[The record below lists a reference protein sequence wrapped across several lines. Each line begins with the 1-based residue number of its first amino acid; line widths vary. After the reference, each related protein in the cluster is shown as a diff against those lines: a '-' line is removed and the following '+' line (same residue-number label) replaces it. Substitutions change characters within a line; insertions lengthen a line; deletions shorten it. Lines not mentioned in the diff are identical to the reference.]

1 MKEKGLIFNIERFS
15 LNDGPGIRTV
25 IFLKGCPL
33 RCFWCQNPEG
43 LNPKIEIQF
52 NQEHCIL
59 CRTCEYI
66 CPTGAHKFIGEEH
79 VFQREKCIGCGQCVR
94 YCPAKALRFVGREVS
109 VSDVMEEVLEDLV
122 YYKLSNGGIT
132 LSGGEPLMQHE
143 FSKALLKECKAI
155 GVHTAIETSLFA
167 SWNVIKNIISY
178 TDLVMFDIKHIDPDI
193 HKKVTGVSNEL
204 ILKNAEKL
212 LFEENIPIIVRT
224 PIVPTVNDD
233 EKIIQRIAEFIKG
246 SKNLI
251 YYELL
256 PFHKL
261 GESKYK
267 SLGLEYRA
275 KSLKPPSKEKMTKLL
290 EAARNA
296 GINVKMGKV

>member
-1 MKEKGLIFNIERFS
+1 
-15 LNDGPGIRTV
+15 
-25 IFLKGCPL
+25 
-33 RCFWCQNPEG
+33 
-43 LNPKIEIQF
+43 
-52 NQEHCIL
+52 
-59 CRTCEYI
+59 
-66 CPTGAHKFIGEEH
+66 
-79 VFQREKCIGCGQCVR
+79 
-94 YCPAKALRFVGREVS
+94 
-109 VSDVMEEVLEDLV
+109 
-122 YYKLSNGGIT
+122 
-132 LSGGEPLMQHE
+132 MQHE

-193 HKKVTGVSNEL
+193 HKKVTGASNEL